1 MNLASFLVG
10 SGGSL
15 YTYIV
20 NGSMILN
27 GVGIVFG
34 KGSLRLGSRILARC
48 KNNINE
54 TSQIIL
60 IVRPPSIYI
69 GNMPNDEL
77 RLKQKHA

>member
-1 MNLASFLVG
+1 MAFSRTVRPLIGSKFESCVFSLG

-48 KNNINE
+48 KNNM
-54 TSQIIL
+54 
-60 IVRPPSIYI
+60 V
-69 GNMPNDEL
+69 
-77 RLKQKHA
+77 K